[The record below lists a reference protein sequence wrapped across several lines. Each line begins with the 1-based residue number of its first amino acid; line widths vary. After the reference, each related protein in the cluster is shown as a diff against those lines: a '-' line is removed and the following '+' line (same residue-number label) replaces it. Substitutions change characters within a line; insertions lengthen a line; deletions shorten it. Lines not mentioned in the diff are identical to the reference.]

1 MYTFLILSSL
11 AVGFYLVLLLALYRD
26 GRKRRRATSPVIRK
40 MSHVTVLEFDTIAP
54 ASSPGVAAPRRKS
67 SAATI
72 RFPASTF
79 SGSSGS
85 SPAAGCQVKLMS
97 LSAAAP
103 RKDGLKFS

>member
-1 MYTFLILSSL
+1 M
-11 AVGFYLVLLLALYRD
+11 LLLALYRD
-26 GRKRRRATSPVIRK
+26 GRKRRRTTSPVARK

-54 ASSPGVAAPRRKS
+54 ASSHAVAAPRRKS
-67 SAATI
+67 SPATI

-85 SPAAGCQVKLMS
+85 SAVAGGQVKLMS

-103 RKDGLKFS
+103 RKDGLKFG